1 MYDVGTRSGDMAV
14 AYDYAAFR
22 LLEGNYHNSG
32 RFVRLY
38 GAAHQLGLLERV
50 DTGKAG
56 SLVRGI
62 CGPIQRLL

>member
-1 MYDVGTRSGDMAV
+1 M

-22 LLEGNYHNSG
+22 LLEGNYRNSEG
-32 RFVRLY
+32 YVRLY

-50 DTGKAG
+50 ATGKAG

-62 CGPIQRLL
+62 CGPI